1 MACREECAMM
11 DTMGNFSGWGP
22 GFGWLF
28 MILIW
33 LLIIVG
39 IVAIVKWI
47 ASASSGAQASQKR
60 TALDILMER
69 YARGEIEQAEFEKK
83 KRDLES

>member
-1 MACREECAMM
+1 M

-69 YARGEIEQAEFEKK
+69 YARGEIEQAEFEQK

>member
-1 MACREECAMM
+1 MM
-11 DTMGNFSGWGP
+11 NTMGDFSGWGY

-47 ASASSGAQASQKR
+47 VSASSGAQAPQKR
-60 TALDILMER
+60 TALDILKER
-69 YARGEIEQAEFEKK
+69 YARGEIDQAEFEQ
-83 KRDLES
+83 KRRDIES